1 METLPVPEPRRP
13 VFILGSPR
21 TGSSVLHWSLCQS
34 PAFWGSSESDF
45 LHDLAPAVIN
55 AWERGTALGE
65 YSWLVR
71 EDVGE
76 DEFVGRF
83 AALLEDLFQSRAGDA
98 HWVDQTPMYVHVA
111 PELARL
117 FPRARFLVLFRDG
130 RQAAPS
136 IQSLRGHPFPEA
148 VEEWCSATERGL
160 ALLSS
165 EPARSHPVCFEDL
178 VLNTRD
184 CLARVF
190 DFLGEPLCEESV
202 RFVRTR
208 APINTSFADE
218 PSADKLRPRWPG
230 WPWWQRQAFQRL
242 SGGLLQRLGYEE
254 SARWVWRPEAAAVAD
269 PAAVTRRVVATLD
282 EARGAA

>member
-1 METLPVPEPRRP
+1 MPEPQRP

-65 YSWLVR
+65 HSWLVR
-71 EDVGE
+71 EGVGE

-83 AALLEDLFQSRAGDA
+83 AMLLEDLFRSRAGGA
-98 HWVDQTPMYVHVA
+98 HWVDQTPMYVHIA

-117 FPRARFLVLFRDG
+117 FPHARFLVLFRDG
-130 RQAAPS
+130 RQAVPS
-136 IQSLRGHPFPEA
+136 IQFLRGHAFPEA
-148 VEEWCSATERGL
+148 VEEWRSTTERGL

-178 VLNTRD
+178 VLNTHD

-190 DFLGEPLCEESV
+190 DFLGEPLCEDSV
-202 RFVRTR
+202 AFVQTHD
-208 APINTSFADE
+208 PINTSFAGE
-218 PSADKLRPRWPG
+218 PSADKLRPRWTG
-230 WPWWQRQAFQRL
+230 WPWWQRLAFQRL
-242 SGGLLQRLGYEE
+242 SGGLLRRLGYENG
-254 SARWVWRPEAAAVAD
+254 SRWVWRPAVAAAAD
-269 PAAVTRRVVATLD
+269 PATVTRRVVAAL
-282 EARGAA
+282 EGARGAA